1 MPQIDEATVMQ
12 ALRAV
17 QEPELGKDIVTL
29 EMVKELA
36 LSVMTVDDLDEV
48 LEIERASFSTP
59 WSATSFFNEIKNPRS
74 LSKVARLGGRIE
86 AEQSKEPSAAA
97 VQPRNTGRRM
107 RSAAPI
113 VSSVRVRLLFM

>member
-36 LSVMTVDDLDEV
+36 LSGK
-48 LEIERASFSTP
+48 IGRAH
-59 WSATSFFNEIKNPRS
+59 
-74 LSKVARLGGRIE
+74 V
-86 AEQSKEPSAAA
+86 
-97 VQPRNTGRRM
+97 
-107 RSAAPI
+107 
-113 VSSVRVRLLFM
+113 